1 MTTVVLI
8 GLTVRWTVSLNSYS
22 DAGKLPMFGDSEAQ
36 KHWQEIS
43 YHLPKSGILT
53 AVVTI
58 YCIGDCII
66 LSLTAYHSL
75 LCAYVTKS

>member
-1 MTTVVLI
+1 
-8 GLTVRWTVSLNSYS
+8 
-22 DAGKLPMFGDSEAQ
+22 MFGDSEAQ